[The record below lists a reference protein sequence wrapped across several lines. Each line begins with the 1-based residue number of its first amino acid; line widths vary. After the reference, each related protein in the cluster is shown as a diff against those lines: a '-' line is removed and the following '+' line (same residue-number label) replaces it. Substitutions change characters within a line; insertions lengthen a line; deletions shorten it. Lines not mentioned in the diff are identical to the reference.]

1 MALTRAPFLVRDI
14 RNNAYANHEIASYA
28 RAWYSIDRN

>member
-1 MALTRAPFLVRDI
+1 MALTRAPFLVRDV

-28 RAWYSIDRN
+28 RT